1 LASYLLFEGVYTRE
15 LIELGYQDT
24 LRQREIILDFLS

>member
-15 LIELGYQDT
+15 LIELGYRDT
-24 LRQREIILDFLS
+24 LSQRAVILDFLA